1 MAYHFVLAHAEFTHY
16 YLKDLEAHGGLYT
29 LHSHLNHSCAPNVS
43 VRHFDQRTA
52 LSRITVVA
60 KRDIEPGDE
69 LLITYVNPQG
79 SLKTRRTE
87 LEAWGFGTCDCSRC
101 MEETKS
107 TKITDPGFSKLDD
120 LERELKE
127 GLGVM

>member
-1 MAYHFVLAHAEFTHY
+1 M
-16 YLKDLEAHGGLYT
+16 YT

-60 KRDIEPGDE
+60 KRDIEKGDE
-69 LLITYVNPQG
+69 LLITYVNPEG
-79 SLKTRRTE
+79 SLKTRQIE
-87 LEAWGFGTCDCSRC
+87 LESWGFGTCNCPRC
-101 MEETKS
+101 VEETKNP
-107 TKITDPGFSKLDD
+107 TKTTEAEDVKLDD